1 MMKNRKQLIVL
12 FVFLLI
18 AGIVIYW
25 QFVLKKRGEKRQN
38 YSQAI
43 LKGTIDKDVLS
54 NRSGENKYPGSG
66 GEESPSRSGI
76 ALVALSQDKKVTGS
90 EYETHSAALSAGP
103 TEKQGSAKV
112 LKLQEREI
120 IKLDKAG
127 AANLSRA
134 VLSPAGDRLLIS
146 TEDGRGLSVYTVNT
160 GAEWEISEA
169 PGSGYGACWSPD
181 GRRVAFKEVDPET
194 GLEKPMIYEV
204 ETGYYVALDKEGR
217 YCGNPV
223 FLKDGLIGLTVGK
236 SIYLYDE
243 YLNVKKKLV
252 IEAKS
257 GPAAFSPDGRYSAMV
272 TGSGVVLVD
281 LESEAKNLLAPPGP
295 DYRDLKFSPNGR
307 RLILETVSGELSVT
321 DLESGNVMSLG
332 RGSDAQWLPD
342 GKQVVYMRNRRL
354 IIDGVNSSEIII
366 ADIPGGAETSI
377 FKSDHEILSSLSLA
391 PETELVSCVLAGEG
405 EVRLYKIKSK

>member
-1 MMKNRKQLIVL
+1 M
-12 FVFLLI
+12 
-18 AGIVIYW
+18 
-25 QFVLKKRGEKRQN
+25 
-38 YSQAI
+38 
-43 LKGTIDKDVLS
+43 
-54 NRSGENKYPGSG
+54 
-66 GEESPSRSGI
+66 
-76 ALVALSQDKKVTGS
+76 
-90 EYETHSAALSAGP
+90 
-103 TEKQGSAKV
+103 
-112 LKLQEREI
+112 
-120 IKLDKAG
+120 
-127 AANLSRA
+127 
-134 VLSPAGDRLLIS
+134 
-146 TEDGRGLSVYTVNT
+146 
-160 GAEWEISEA
+160 
-169 PGSGYGACWSPD
+169 
-181 GRRVAFKEVDPET
+181 
-194 GLEKPMIYEV
+194 
-204 ETGYYVALDKEGR
+204 
-217 YCGNPV
+217 
-223 FLKDGLIGLTVGK
+223 IGLTAGK

-243 YLNVKKKLV
+243 YLNVKKKL
-252 IEAKS
+252 ILEAKS

-366 ADIPGGAETSI
+366 ADIPDGAETSI

-405 EVRLYKIKSK
+405 EVWLYKIKSK